1 MKALSPEGNEIIG
14 TLESVQGTARAAVEF
29 TSDGKLAVEYSG
41 ETEMDWDSQQAKTE
55 DGERLFVCSQRK
67 LWRESLLRAA
77 RESNVVAQ
85 AGST

>member
-41 ETEMDWDSQQAKTE
+41 ETEMDWDSQRAKTE

-67 LWRESLLRAA
+67 LWRESQLVRPA
-77 RESNVVAQ
+77 RESGPSRSA
-85 AGST
+85 